1 MTTAA
6 DPMSNYVFF
15 LPPSGDPQ
23 MHSYYTFIALD
34 LARERAAEASNER
47 LAATGRDDGS
57 KRRTLAIGLAAVG
70 RLVGA
75 TVRRLD
81 ARVADDL
88 AESLHPESLAAT
100 H

>member
-6 DPMSNYVFF
+6 DPMANYAF
-15 LPPSGDPQ
+15 LLPLSGDPQ

-34 LARERAAEASNER
+34 LARERAAEAANER
-47 LAATGRDDGS
+47 LAATGREDGS
-57 KRRTLAIGLAAVG
+57 TRRTLAIGLAAVG
-70 RLVGA
+70 RLVAA

-81 ARVADDL
+81 ARVADDFV
-88 AESLHPESLAAT
+88 ESIHPEGLAAS